1 MSQNYSPSL
10 INNGLVFCV
19 DAADNKSAPHNQL
32 PVKLGCVTWLDGAD
46 DDVFTFSSGTSVY
59 EWRDK
64 SGCNNNVYQSTTD
77 NQPSRST
84 TYNSKSVVVFD
95 GSNDSLSSTNSLD
108 LSQGST
114 MFVMVRGYTSTS
126 DAGVISINNVL
137 SHGITIHNGN
147 TTYFYYGSGG
157 YHTTQSTGGTSETNL
172 FVKVWTGETSGNRI
186 SYKNGTKGF
195 STGTMAS
202 SNSTGVLRLGQQST
216 YLNGLI
222 GEVIIYNRELTQAE
236 ITKVNNYL
244 QNKWNITVS
253 DATWYDRGIA
263 NNASLENGV
272 NFVNAN
278 NGVFNFDG
286 TNDFGEVAH
295 TTSFDNTKFSFSAW
309 VYVEGDT
316 STDMKVAHLSRT
328 SEGGGRAVWQL
339 RTSATVNQFLY
350 QTNNGGTW
358 QTQTY
363 NSFFSGAGW
372 YHVCVTH
379 TQGDAAKIYR
389 NGVEISG
396 SGFCTQNFSFGTD
409 PFYIGCRN
417 NGSIASPSF
426 IDLWDGYMANMQYYN
441 RILSHGE
448 IEQNYKNFKTRFGH

>member
-64 SGCNNNVYQSTTD
+64 SGYNNNVYQSTTD

-253 DATWYDRGIA
+253 DATWYNRA
-263 NNASLENGV
+263 ASTNGSIENGPTYS
-272 NFVNAN
+272 ATN
-278 NGVFNFDG
+278 NGYFQFDG
-286 TNDFGEVAH
+286 TDQFIDMPYAPIWQNISNITYDMWFKADVVNSRQGLISSHKSVSGSNNDAVEIEIESDG
-295 TTSFDNTKFSFSAW
+295 TSFVGFR
-309 VYVEGDT
+309 
-316 STDMKVAHLSRT
+316 STNGTFYAAH
-328 SEGGGRAVWQL
+328 
-339 RTSATVNQFLY
+339 
-350 QTNNGGTW
+350 
-358 QTQTY
+358 Y
-363 NSFFSGAGW
+363 NSSISAGVW
-372 YHVCVTH
+372 YNLTAVLDSTGFVRYYLNGEQVGQNSSWPGGNVANSASETLLLARYATH
-379 TQGDAAKIYR
+379 YFD
-389 NGVEISG
+389 
-396 SGFCTQNFSFGTD
+396 
-409 PFYIGCRN
+409 
-417 NGSIASPSF
+417 GSIANF
-426 IDLWDGYMANMQYYN
+426 KAYDRVLTYE
-441 RILSHGE
+441 E
-448 IEQNYKNFKTRFGH
+448 IQQNYKNFKTRFGH

>member
-64 SGCNNNVYQSTTD
+64 SGYNNNVYQSTTD

-95 GSNDSLSSTNSLD
+95 CSNDSLSSTNSLD

-195 STGTMAS
+195 STGTMSS

-253 DATWYDRGIA
+253 DAKWYDRTANENNGTPTNSPTYSETNKGYFGFDGVDDYVVVTNGMNSLVGTNATTFGAWIYIDTVTSSWDGVIANKVNVAEGIA
-263 NNASLENGV
+263 LLVSNTQKIFFQYDS
-272 NFVNAN
+272 
-278 NGVFNFDG
+278 
-286 TNDFGEVAH
+286 
-295 TTSFDNTKFSFSAW
+295 TSGNYAI
-309 VYVEGDT
+309 
-316 STDMKVAHLSRT
+316 
-328 SEGGGRAVWQL
+328 
-339 RTSATVNQFLY
+339 
-350 QTNNGGTW
+350 NGGSNIPTAEW
-358 QTQTY
+358 TY
-363 NSFFSGAGW
+363 IVGTYDTVAG
-372 YHVCVTH
+372 YKTYMN
-379 TQGDAAKIYR
+379 GELNDSEADAGK
-389 NGVEISG
+389 
-396 SGFCTQNFSFGTD
+396 
-409 PFYIGCRN
+409 
-417 NGSIASPSF
+417 SIASSGDMSINIGAQRNSSGNPGAYF
-426 IDLWDGYMANMQYYN
+426 PGRIAKAEIYN
-441 RILSHGE
+441 KALSAAE
-448 IEQNYKNFKTRFGH
+448 VKQNYNNFKTRFGH